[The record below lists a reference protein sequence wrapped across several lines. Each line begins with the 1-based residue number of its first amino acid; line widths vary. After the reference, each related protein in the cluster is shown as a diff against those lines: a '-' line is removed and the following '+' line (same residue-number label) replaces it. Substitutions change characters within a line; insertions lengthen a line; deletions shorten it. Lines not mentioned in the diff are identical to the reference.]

1 MIHAAAPYLYW
12 NQELILI
19 ALDAVAL
26 HYRIRH
32 KLKFQFIENKVL
44 IVQLCLVG
52 THEVKCYAGPSLEGC
67 FR

>member
-26 HYRIRH
+26 QVRMHQVYFKHYPLYEYGLETYTKCLARH
-32 KLKFQFIENKVL
+32 FAL
-44 IVQLCLVG
+44 
-52 THEVKCYAGPSLEGC
+52 
-67 FR
+67 

>member
-26 HYRIRH
+26 QVRMH
-32 KLKFQFIENKVL
+32 LSVS
-44 IVQLCLVG
+44 G
-52 THEVKCYAGPSLEGC
+52 THRLKRAVLGRWVSVAVVILESI
-67 FR
+67 FPWIL

>member
-26 HYRIRH
+26 QVRMH
-32 KLKFQFIENKVL
+32 QCIE
-44 IVQLCLVG
+44 Q
-52 THEVKCYAGPSLEGC
+52 TVKNNGDLSESIGVHACSC
-67 FR
+67 FVWVCG